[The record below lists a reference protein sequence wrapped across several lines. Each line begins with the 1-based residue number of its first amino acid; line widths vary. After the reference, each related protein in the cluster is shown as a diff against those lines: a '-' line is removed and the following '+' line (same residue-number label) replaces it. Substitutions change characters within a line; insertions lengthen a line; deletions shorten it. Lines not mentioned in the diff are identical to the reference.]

1 MKSTINLF
9 KALPIEH
16 NGTAEC
22 SDVVL
27 RETLRRGFIFSPEVV
42 YNYSERELLQFI
54 DEISLTPEQINSSFH
69 KSWKKVAD
77 TDIEQ
82 LVIEQMVHYITTYG
96 FKYLNIYD
104 ENTVYIPVENL
115 EIPLIGV
122 DKIGITI
129 IKGYTKDELKTK
141 LMDVL
146 QTGIALSDTTISDI
160 LDVAEYV
167 DVDDED
173 VVWIKN
179 KEIKVALYDHLD
191 IMPRDPVEFL
201 RYAVFKS
208 TGKTLLIK
216 NPSTIEA
223 IKEGEDISQL
233 FIKYNDFHR
242 LAEIFYRFKPLF
254 LAFKANDRLKPTI
267 NKIRR
272 LATEHHIPMRVDYLN
287 DFTGMISRGESI
299 DHDELRDELKK
310 VNIFRKIRL
319 AYALNYRCEDVNSIM
334 YKIRNGK
341 SYATVFSFN
350 HPRAAMIALGIVI
363 ESITDN
369 LDVEDKKIFIP
380 DYINYALPST
390 EKQFTGNFP
399 SGSYITIPHDMIV
412 GIHWEDVDHRT
423 VDLDLSLLNE
433 DEEKIGW
440 DSSYR
445 NENRTILFSG
455 DVTAAPNGASELFY
469 IQKQNLSNSIMF
481 VNYYNYNEEIEVPFK
496 IVVAKENTD
505 DFGNNY
511 MVNPNNVI
519 CIANSVINQKQKIL
533 GMLSV
538 TSGGSRFYFAESY
551 LGRSITSSG
560 EGYVE
565 QSRDYLSAFY
575 KNAISLNDVLKKG
588 GAILVDEK
596 ADCDIDLSPESIDKS
611 TIINL
616 LVGK

>member
-1 MKSTINLF
+1 M
-9 KALPIEH
+9 E
-16 NGTAEC
+16 
-22 SDVVL
+22 
-27 RETLRRGFIFSPEVV
+27 
-42 YNYSERELLQFI
+42 
-54 DEISLTPEQINSSFH
+54 
-69 KSWKKVAD
+69 KVAD

-179 KEIKVALYDHLD
+179 KEVKVALYDHLD

-341 SYATVFSFN
+341 SYATEFSFN

-412 GIHWEDVDHRT
+412 GIHWEDVDHHT

-433 DEEKIGW
+433 DEGKIGW

-481 VNYYNYNEEIEVPFK
+481 VNYYNYDEEIEVPFK
-496 IVVAKENTD
+496 IVVAKEHVD
-505 DFGNNY
+505 DFGKNY

>member
-179 KEIKVALYDHLD
+179 KEVKVALYDHLD

-481 VNYYNYNEEIEVPFK
+481 VNYYNYDEEIEVPFK